1 MELNN
6 DNDIILNKKNYKSIE
21 FDKQQKKTI
30 YVLFTNV
37 LFDYLRA
44 FKSNISEKKR
54 TYSLKVIQKGIS
66 MLKNVTNVLF
76 LYTRNTD
83 LIHKHLNKSFLY
95 YIEFIEQIGEEGNTF
110 LQLSSKDAVLFVY
123 KKTLF
128 EINTEY
134 KKKMEYT
141 KQESIII
148 DDILT
153 NLNLFTT
160 ISEFV
165 LFHNSESIHDI
176 NINYLQRRINKMI
189 DKYLKKISIPNLNK
203 ITSEL
208 FHYLVLNDLSINE
221 ILLHIEALL
230 SKIKPSVNYEK
241 FKDNLMKH
249 TITTTTNHNKYIN
262 KLLE

>member
-30 YVLFTNV
+30 YLLFTNI

-44 FKSNISEKKR
+44 FKSNISEKKK

-141 KQESIII
+141 KQESLII

-165 LFHNSESIHDI
+165 LFHNSESIDDI
-176 NINYLQRRINKMI
+176 NINYLQRRINKLI
-189 DKYLKKISIPNLNK
+189 DKYIKKISIPKINQ

-208 FHYLVLNDLSINE
+208 FHYLVLDDLTINE
-221 ILLHIEALL
+221 ILLNIEALL
-230 SKIKPSVNYEK
+230 NKIKPSVKYEK
-241 FKDNLMKH
+241 FKDNLMKY
-249 TITTTTNHNKYIN
+249 TITKTTNHNKYIN

>member
-44 FKSNISEKKR
+44 FKANICEKKR
-54 TYSLKVIQKGIS
+54 TYSLKVIQKGIA

-76 LYTRNTD
+76 LYTRNTE

-141 KQESIII
+141 KQESLII

-165 LFHNSESIHDI
+165 LFHNSESIDDI
-176 NINYLQRRINKMI
+176 NINYLQRRINKLI
-189 DKYLKKISIPNLNK
+189 DKYLKKISIPNLNQ

-208 FHYLVLNDLSINE
+208 FHYLILNDLTINE
-221 ILLHIEALL
+221 ILLNIEALL
-230 SKIKPSVNYEK
+230 NKIKPTVKYEK
-241 FKDNLMKH
+241 FKDNLMKY
-249 TITTTTNHNKYIN
+249 TITKTANHNKYIN